1 MLGKMMEWK
10 QKPGQT
16 NEDFKQQKRN
26 YYAKLYDKLT
36 GRMSKSGYQ
45 DYVAKVKKT
54 YVTVGD
60 LYWSHLLYDEVPDE
74 ELDEEQAEDDPPEVL
89 TEEDEEALLTSIIEK
104 QEDFE
109 AFLDGPHF

>member
-1 MLGKMMEWK
+1 MMEWK

-54 YVTVGD
+54 ATFKTAYTLEQNIRSKSEHSISGVLGSLLQD
-60 LYWSHLLYDEVPDE
+60 LLEARSEIRRSREV
-74 ELDEEQAEDDPPEVL
+74 
-89 TEEDEEALLTSIIEK
+89 EAPI
-104 QEDFE
+104 
-109 AFLDGPHF
+109 